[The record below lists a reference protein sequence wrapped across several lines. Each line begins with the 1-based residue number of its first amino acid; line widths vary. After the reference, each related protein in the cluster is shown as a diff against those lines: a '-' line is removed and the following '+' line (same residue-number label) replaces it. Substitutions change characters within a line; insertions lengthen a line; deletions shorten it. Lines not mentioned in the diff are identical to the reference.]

1 MIIMSVNINVVSQ
14 SSNKTLEYVNLDSE
28 TFINNFSN
36 NIVNVPYNTSYI
48 IYIQPEIQ
56 KIELTSFLSISHGI
70 FSGFIGYIWII
81 IIAIIFYYLIWS
93 VKNYVK

>member
-1 MIIMSVNINVVSQ
+1 MSVNINVISQ

-28 TFINNFSN
+28 TVIVNSSN
-36 NIVNVPYNTSYI
+36 NIVNLPYDTSYL

-56 KIELTSFLSISHGI
+56 KVDLTSFLSISNNI
-70 FSGFIGYIWII
+70 FSGFLGYIWII
-81 IIAIIFYYLIWS
+81 IIGVIFYFLIRS

>member
-1 MIIMSVNINVVSQ
+1 MSVNINVVSQ

-28 TFINNFSN
+28 TVINNFSN
-36 NIVNVPYNTSYI
+36 NIVNVPYDTSYL

-56 KIELTSFLSISHGI
+56 KVELTSFLSISNNI
-70 FSGFIGYIWII
+70 FSGFFGYIWII
-81 IIAIIFYYLIWS
+81 LIALIFYYLIRS